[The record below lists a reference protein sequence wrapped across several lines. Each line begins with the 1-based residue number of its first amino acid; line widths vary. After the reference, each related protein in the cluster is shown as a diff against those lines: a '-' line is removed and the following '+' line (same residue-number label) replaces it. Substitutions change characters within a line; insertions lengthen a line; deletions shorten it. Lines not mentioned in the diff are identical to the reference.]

1 MNKQKKLA
9 LARSIFIFVVFV
21 SLGVIVV
28 TEKASFLLIPK
39 VQEKVD
45 MYINNNYSSIKESL
59 DINEVKYKNTV
70 YEVKATSKKN
80 KNHYF
85 YIYYQNKKISDTY
98 KNDYLNGKNLLT
110 NIENKLKKEIK
121 NKTSISCDIEI
132 LSTLDKY
139 TSKVQERI
147 INEEDLLELKFYTIK
162 EEILIENWNA
172 KEITAAINN
181 LISNVSL
188 NNITPKNYKV
198 IITNKKDI
206 TESIEIANLTENFI
220 INPYQ
225 EQIINDIIK
234 NNNSKLLKENKIK
247 YKYLN

>member
-9 LARSIFIFVVFV
+9 LARSVFIFVVFV

-45 MYINNNYSSIKESL
+45 TYINNNYSSLKESL

-98 KNDYLNGKNLLT
+98 KDDYLNGKNLLT

-121 NKTSISCDIEI
+121 NKTSISCDVEI
-132 LSTLDKY
+132 LSTLDNY

-147 INEEDLLELKFYTIK
+147 INEENLLELKFYTIK

-206 TESIEIANLTENFI
+206 TESIEITNLTENFI